1 MKRHAN
7 LIPLALQSTT
17 APTTSDRATAAD
29 LVTSAVQLSHIEEME
44 EEAGEADDELLADI
58 NLAMA
63 RVTRRT
69 LGELQELEFAYWE
82 LYVNTIFTRTTR
94 IVRARIE
101 HFIG

>member
-1 MKRHAN
+1 MSFT
-7 LIPLALQSTT
+7 PLALQSTT
-17 APTTSDRATAAD
+17 ALTTVERATAAD
-29 LVTSAVQLSHIEEME
+29 LVTPAVQLSHIEEE
-44 EEAGEADDELLADI
+44 EEAEDELLADI

-101 HFIG
+101 RLIG

>member
-1 MKRHAN
+1 M
-7 LIPLALQSTT
+7 
-17 APTTSDRATAAD
+17 
-29 LVTSAVQLSHIEEME
+29 TSAVQLSHIEEME

-101 HFIG
+101 RLIG